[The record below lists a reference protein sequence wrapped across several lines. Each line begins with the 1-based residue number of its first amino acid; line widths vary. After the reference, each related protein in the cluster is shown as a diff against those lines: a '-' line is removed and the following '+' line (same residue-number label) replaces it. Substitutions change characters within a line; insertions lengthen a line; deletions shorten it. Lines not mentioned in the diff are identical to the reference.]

1 LPASLISCDDNS
13 SEARARLE
21 AILKSFVLVLVVGSV
36 FSVFLFARASDSV
49 AMQGFVTDSS
59 CAARGKKTCSERTH
73 VTNDNPMVLVS
84 DSDAT
89 IYTLVRP
96 GKLTEHQGQ
105 HVEVRGVVNRAQK
118 TIEVKD
124 FRTLN

>member
-1 LPASLISCDDNS
+1 
-13 SEARARLE
+13 
-21 AILKSFVLVLVVGSV
+21 LKSFVLVLLVGSV
-36 FSVFLFARASDSV
+36 FSVFLSARASDTV
-49 AMQGFVTDSS
+49 AMQGFVTDTS
-59 CAARGKKTCSERTH
+59 CAARGKKTCSERSH

-96 GKLTEHQGQ
+96 GKLLEHQGQ

-118 TIEVKD
+118 TIEVRD